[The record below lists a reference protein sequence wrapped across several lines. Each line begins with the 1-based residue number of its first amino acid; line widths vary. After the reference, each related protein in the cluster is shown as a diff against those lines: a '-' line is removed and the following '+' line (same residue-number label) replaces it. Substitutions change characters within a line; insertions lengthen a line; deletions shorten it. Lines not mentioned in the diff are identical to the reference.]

1 MVWMGS
7 NLPRKKS
14 PNLTE
19 AEFRLMN
26 VIWKKGP
33 ATVGD
38 VVEALPGK
46 SPLAYSSVLTTLRI
60 LENKGFLR
68 HTKEG
73 RAFVYHPVVARKE
86 ATSKA
91 IRHLV
96 TRFFGGSRQQLLLNL
111 LEDEEFDEKE
121 LQRIRKRISETE

>member
-1 MVWMGS
+1 
-7 NLPRKKS
+7 LPRKKS

-26 VIWKKGP
+26 VLWKKGP

-46 SPLAYSSVLTTLRI
+46 PPLAYSSVLTTLRI

-86 ATSKA
+86 ATRKA

-121 LQRIRKRISETE
+121 LQRIKKRISESE

>member
-1 MVWMGS
+1 MGS
-7 NLPRKKS
+7 ALPRKKS

-86 ATSKA
+86 ATRKA

-96 TRFFGGSRQQLLLNL
+96 SRFFGGSRQQLLLNL

-121 LQRIRKRISETE
+121 LQRIKKRISESE